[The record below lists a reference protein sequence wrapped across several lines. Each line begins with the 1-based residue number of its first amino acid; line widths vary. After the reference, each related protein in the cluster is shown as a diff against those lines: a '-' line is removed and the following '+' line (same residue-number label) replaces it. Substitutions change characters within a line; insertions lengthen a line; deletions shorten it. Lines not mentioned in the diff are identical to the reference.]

1 MERLKMMKDCLMAQV
16 QAQMGNLEKVDAHEL
31 GEAVDMI
38 KDLEEAMYYCS
49 IVKAMEKKEKEGSW
63 ENNSSIMFYTERPDG
78 MRYNYNT
85 NNSHTD
91 YNDMEYYSDKG
102 RYRKDKNLEKYLQEL
117 ATDISEIITTA
128 TTEEKQMLHR
138 KLAALTTK
146 VEQNV

>member
-16 QAQMGNLEKVDAHEL
+16 QAQMGNLDKVDVHEL
-31 GEAVDMI
+31 GEAIDMI
-38 KDLEEAMYYCS
+38 RDLEEALYYCH
-49 IVKAMEKKEKEGSW
+49 IVKAMEEKEPNSW
-63 ENNSSIMFYTERPDG
+63 ENNSSIMFYTERPNS
-78 MRYNYNT
+78 MKYA
-85 NNSHTD
+85 NNSNTD

-102 RYRKDKNLEKYLQEL
+102 RYHKDKDLEKYLQEL

>member
-16 QAQMGNLEKVDAHEL
+16 QAQMGNLDKVDVHEL
-31 GEAVDMI
+31 GEAIDMI
-38 KDLEEAMYYCS
+38 KDLEEALYYCH
-49 IVKAMEKKEKEGSW
+49 IVKAMEEKEPNSW
-63 ENNSSIMFYTERPDG
+63 ENNSSIMFYTERPNSIK
-78 MRYNYNT
+78 YA
-85 NNSHTD
+85 NNSNTD

-102 RYRKDKNLEKYLQEL
+102 RYHKDKDLEKYLQEL

>member
-16 QAQMGNLEKVDAHEL
+16 QAQMGNLDKVDVHEL
-31 GEAVDMI
+31 GEAIDMI
-38 KDLEEAMYYCS
+38 KDLEEALYYCH
-49 IVKAMEKKEKEGSW
+49 IVKAMEEKEPNSW
-63 ENNSSIMFYTERPDG
+63 ENNSSIMFYTERP
-78 MRYNYNT
+78 
-85 NNSHTD
+85 NSMKYAN

-102 RYRKDKNLEKYLQEL
+102 RYHKDKDLEKYLQEL

>member
-1 MERLKMMKDCLMAQV
+1 MMKDCLMAQV
-16 QAQMGNLEKVDAHEL
+16 QAQMGNLDKVDVHEL
-31 GEAVDMI
+31 GEAIDMI
-38 KDLEEAMYYCS
+38 KDLEEALYYCH
-49 IVKAMEKKEKEGSW
+49 IVKAMEEKEPNSW
-63 ENNSSIMFYTERPDG
+63 ENNSSIMFYTERPNSIK
-78 MRYNYNT
+78 YA
-85 NNSHTD
+85 NNSNTD

-102 RYRKDKNLEKYLQEL
+102 RYHKDKDLEKYLQEL

>member
-16 QAQMGNLEKVDAHEL
+16 QAQMGNLDKVDVHEL
-31 GEAVDMI
+31 GEAIDMI
-38 KDLEEAMYYCS
+38 KDLEEALYYCH
-49 IVKAMEKKEKEGSW
+49 IVKAMEEKEPNSW
-63 ENNSSIMFYTERPDG
+63 ENNSSIMFYTERPNS
-78 MRYNYNT
+78 MKYA
-85 NNSHTD
+85 NNSNTD
-91 YNDMEYYSDKG
+91 YNDSDKG
-102 RYRKDKNLEKYLQEL
+102 RYHKDKDLEKYLQEL

>member
-16 QAQMGNLEKVDAHEL
+16 QAQMGNLDKVDVHEL
-31 GEAVDMI
+31 GEAIDMI
-38 KDLEEAMYYCS
+38 KDLEEALYYCH
-49 IVKAMEKKEKEGSW
+49 IVKAMEEKEPNSW
-63 ENNSSIMFYTERPDG
+63 ENDSSIMFYTERPNS
-78 MRYNYNT
+78 MKYA
-85 NNSHTD
+85 NNSNTD
-91 YNDMEYYSDKG
+91 YNDSDKG
-102 RYRKDKNLEKYLQEL
+102 RYHKDKDLEKYLQEL

>member
-16 QAQMGNLEKVDAHEL
+16 QAQMGNLDKVDVHEL
-31 GEAVDMI
+31 GEAIDMI
-38 KDLEEAMYYCS
+38 KDLEEALYYCH
-49 IVKAMEKKEKEGSW
+49 IVKAMEEKEPNSW
-63 ENNSSIMFYTERPDG
+63 ENNSSIMFYTERPNS
-78 MRYNYNT
+78 MKYA
-85 NNSHTD
+85 NNSNTD

-102 RYRKDKNLEKYLQEL
+102 RYHKDKDLEKYLQEL

>member
-1 MERLKMMKDCLMAQV
+1 
-16 QAQMGNLEKVDAHEL
+16 
-31 GEAVDMI
+31 
-38 KDLEEAMYYCS
+38 
-49 IVKAMEKKEKEGSW
+49 
-63 ENNSSIMFYTERPDG
+63 MFYTERP
-78 MRYNYNT
+78 
-85 NNSHTD
+85 NSMKYAN

-102 RYRKDKNLEKYLQEL
+102 RYHKDKDLEKYLQEL